1 MVKSGSIDNVR
12 QLIVEFHVH
21 TTFSKIFLTK
31 PSDYL
36 AHLSLLRGLY
46 EHGFRIYYFRMWVS
60 SESVEVYKNEAGIK
74 RTGCHEVHFM
84 KVD

>member
-36 AHLSLLRGLY
+36 AHLSLLRDLY
-46 EHGFRIYYFRMWVS
+46 EYGFRIYYFRMWV
-60 SESVEVYKNEAGIK
+60 VDNNQEVYVNKAGIR

-84 KVD
+84 KIH